1 MNCKICSSEVKKN
14 FKKKILNK
22 YDVQFFHCNNCG
34 FLFTEEPYWLAE
46 AYNSAINIS
55 DTGILDRNIYFSKVV
70 SSLIYFFFDKEGVF
84 LDYAGGYGIFTRL
97 MRDIG
102 FDFYWSDKYS
112 QNLLARGFEYKK
124 IKKAQ
129 VEALTAFEV
138 FEHLVDPL
146 EEINKMLA
154 VSENIFFSTKLLPEP
169 VPEDWWY
176 FGFNHGQ
183 HIAFYS
189 RDTLTFI
196 ANKNGLRFYS
206 FGEIHLFTRK
216 KINPFLF
223 SVIVKLSKYGIAF
236 FIAKIIMKSKMWG
249 DHVLLEK

>member
-1 MNCKICSSEVKKN
+1 MNCKICSAEAKKS
-14 FKKKILNK
+14 FTQKILNK
-22 YDVQFFHCNNCG
+22 YNVQFFHCDNCS
-34 FLFTEEPYWLAE
+34 FIFTENPFWLEE

-55 DTGILDRNIYFSKVV
+55 DTGIIDRNIYFSKVV
-70 SSLIYFFFDKEGVF
+70 SSLIYFFFDKEGIF

-112 QNLLARGFEYKK
+112 QNLLARGFEFEKTNKK
-124 IKKAQ
+124 P
-129 VEALTAFEV
+129 VEALTALEV

-154 VSENIFFSTKLLPEP
+154 ISENIFFSTKLLPEP
-169 VPEDWWY
+169 MQEDWWY
-176 FGFNHGQ
+176 YGFNHGQ

-189 RDTLTFI
+189 KETLAFI
-196 ANKNGLRFYS
+196 AKKNGLSFYT

-216 KINPFLF
+216 KINPLLF

-236 FIAKIIMKSKMWG
+236 IIDKLIMKSRMWD
-249 DHVLLEK
+249 DHNLLEK